1 MKVKFL
7 EKFQAKQITE
17 VIKGIESCVLKSNK
31 NMKYINFCWKTD
43 ITSIL
48 EFAVQESVG
57 WFICIHVKVSTY
69 GY

>member
-31 NMKYINFCWKTD
+31 NMKYINFCSKTD
-43 ITSIL
+43 MTSIL
-48 EFAVQESVG
+48 KFAVQESEG
-57 WFICIHVKVSTY
+57 
-69 GY
+69 